1 MRKIGVF
8 ILFTLL
14 LVLSACGSGTIEG
27 KLNREGGFILEEDRA
42 LEVLDFDINDGK
54 GTVDIKRY
62 VVSYAYF
69 LDPSDPFFDEI
80 TESVEQYKVSVE
92 DDEISIHTFVSID
105 AALIDDELH
114 VYDKMSGNTT
124 LYRYANQK
132 EIDKILKELEDKHA
146 GE

>member
-27 KLNREGGFILEEDRA
+27 KLNREGGFIREGTHI
-42 LEVLDFDINDGK
+42 LEVLDFDINDGE
-54 GTVDIKRY
+54 GTVDIKNY
-62 VVSYAYF
+62 DVFSI
-69 LDPSDPFFDEI
+69 FDEVEI
-80 TESVEQYKVSVE
+80 TESVQQYKVSVE
-92 DDEISIHTFVSID
+92 EDEISIHTIFGDMD
-105 AALIDDELH
+105 AELIDDELH
-114 VYDKMSGNTT
+114 VYYKISDYADI
-124 LYRYANQK
+124 YRYANQK